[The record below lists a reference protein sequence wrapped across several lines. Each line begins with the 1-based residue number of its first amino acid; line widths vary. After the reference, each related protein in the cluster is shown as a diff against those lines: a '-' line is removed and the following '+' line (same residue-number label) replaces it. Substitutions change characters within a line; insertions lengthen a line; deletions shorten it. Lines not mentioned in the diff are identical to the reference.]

1 MLRALVLLL
10 FLANLL
16 FYLWIQGW
24 LTSFVGVQPG
34 GQHEPDRMAR
44 QVHPEVVRVL
54 PPESAS
60 AAASGASDVAAAPV
74 AASAASEPADVASA
88 ASAAAASG
96 VSAAASVVK
105 PVPGTLAC
113 LEAGPYSLAERIQV
127 EGKLKT
133 VLRPGDWMDVTRER
147 PGIWMVYMGRYA
159 TEDLLRKKEDELK
172 RIRIEYAVVNA
183 PADLSWGLSLGRYE
197 VRADADAA
205 LNKVTQRGVRS
216 ARLVAVRPTESGHFL
231 RVLRADAAMQ
241 AALEGLPAAAW
252 LGKRLKP
259 CGSVEP

>member
-24 LTSFVGVQPG
+24 LTSVVGVQPG
-34 GQHEPDRMAR
+34 GQHEPERMAR
-44 QVHPEVVRVL
+44 QVHPEAVRVL

-60 AAASGASDVAAAPV
+60 AAASGASGVAESPV
-74 AASAASEPADVASA
+74 AASAASGPADVASA
-88 ASAAAASG
+88 AFATASS
-96 VSAAASVVK
+96 VATAASVVQ

-133 VLRPGDWMDVTRER
+133 VLKPGDWMDVTRER

-159 TEDLLRKKEDELK
+159 TEELLRKKVDEIK
-172 RIRIEYAVVNA
+172 RIHLDYTVVNA
-183 PADLSWGLSLGRYE
+183 PAELAWGLSLGRYE

-205 LNKVTQRGVRS
+205 LAKLTQRGVRS
-216 ARLVAVRPTESGHFL
+216 ARLVPVRPTDSGHFL
-231 RVLRADAAMQ
+231 RVLRADGAMQ
-241 AALEGLPAAAW
+241 TALDGLPAATW
-252 LGKRLKP
+252 LGQRLKP